1 MDMPQITE
9 AIMEIQKSLARIETD
24 VSWIKENATSQEEDT
39 KNLCTRVDDLETWQ
53 NKANGALLVLEIL
66 MAGLGFTLILKIF
79 EVI

>member
-1 MDMPQITE
+1 
-9 AIMEIQKSLARIETD
+9 MEIQKSLARIETD

-53 NKANGALLVLEIL
+53 NKANGALIVLEIL

>member
-1 MDMPQITE
+1 MPQITE

-53 NKANGALLVLEIL
+53 NKANGALIVLEIL

>member
-1 MDMPQITE
+1 MPQITE